1 MMSVHMGLKYDG
13 KWRYDAAISRFWY
26 EKQLLG
32 RWGEFPAAPFCR
44 YATLYC
50 RADNHEKPYSDCV
63 TFDEF

>member
-1 MMSVHMGLKYDG
+1 ME